1 MLCNIAFYVHHH
13 GSGHIMRC
21 LAIAK
26 HLKNCSVTFLGSD
39 LEKYAHLIPANIRCI
54 YLPIDTN
61 LDTNFNTTDNNQV
74 AGLHYAPL
82 NIQGQRERVSQLTL
96 FFKESHPL
104 LLIVDVSV
112 EVAML
117 ARLSG
122 VTYIYIKQ
130 HGNRQ
135 DIAHEIAYRNAEA
148 IIAPYDAKLE
158 VNTEDWIVEKA
169 FYSGNF
175 SRFTNT
181 FIKPSKVYNN
191 VVTVMIGA
199 GGSSID
205 SDFIKHLSDTCLN
218 WKFNVVGDL
227 NSSDLLPYA
236 ENVTLMR
243 RVDEVREIINSSAI
257 IIGNTGHN
265 TVMEIATMGKPFIT
279 IPEERPFEEQA
290 VKAKALEQLDLATI
304 VEPTELFTTD
314 WPALLDKAKYKSPD
328 WEMYNND
335 NALDDISG
343 FIERIYTKIFTPA
356 TSI

>member
-1 MLCNIAFYVHHH
+1 MQCNIAFYVHHH

-54 YLPIDTN
+54 YLPMDTN
-61 LDTNFNTTDNNQV
+61 PDTNFNTTDNNQV

-82 NIQGQRERVSQLTL
+82 NTQGQRERVSQLTL

-122 VTYIYIKQ
+122 IPYIYIRQ

-158 VNTEDWIVEKA
+158 VNNENWLIEKT
-169 FYSGNF
+169 FFSGNF

-205 SDFIKHLSDTCLN
+205 SDFIEHLSDTCLN
-218 WKFNVVGDL
+218 WKFNVIGNL
-227 NSSDLLPYA
+227 NSSGMIPYA
-236 ENVTLMR
+236 ENVTLLK
-243 RVDEVREIINSSAI
+243 RVDDVSEVISSSAV

-265 TVMEIATMGKPFIT
+265 TVMEIATAGKPFIT

-304 VEPTELFTTD
+304 VKPWDLFTAD
-314 WPALLDKAKYKSPD
+314 WPALLAKTKYKSPD

-343 FIERIYTKIFTPA
+343 FIQQIYTKIFTPA

>member
-39 LEKYAHLIPANIRCI
+39 LEKYAHLIPVNIRCI
-54 YLPIDTN
+54 HLKMDTN
-61 LDTNFNTTDNNQV
+61 PNTNFNTTDSSQV

-82 NIQGQRERVSQLTL
+82 NIQGQRERVLQLTS
-96 FFKESHPL
+96 FFNESHPL
-104 LLIVDVSV
+104 LLVVDVSV

-122 VTYIYIKQ
+122 IPYIYIKQ

-135 DIAHEIAYRNAEA
+135 DIAHEIAYKNAEA
-148 IIAPYDAKLE
+148 VIAPFDAKLE
-158 VNTEDWIVEKA
+158 LNTENWLIEKT

-191 VVTVMIGA
+191 VATIMIGA

-205 SDFIKHLSDTCLN
+205 SDFMYHLSQTCTN
-218 WKFNVVGDL
+218 WQFNVIGDL
-227 NSSDLLPYA
+227 NSSDMLLYA
-236 ENVTLMR
+236 ENVTLMK
-243 RVDEVREIINSSAI
+243 RVDDVSEIINYSEV

-265 TVMEIATMGKPFIT
+265 TVMEIATFGKPYIA

-290 VKAKALEQLDLATI
+290 VKARALGQLDLAI
-304 VEPTELFTTD
+304 VVKPTELFTAD
-314 WPALLDKAKYKSPD
+314 WPVLLHKAKLESPD
-328 WEMYNND
+328 WERYNND
-335 NALDDISG
+335 NALDDISN
-343 FIERIYTKIFTPA
+343 FIEEIYTKIFDPA

>member
-54 YLPIDTN
+54 HLPMDTN
-61 LDTNFNTTDNNQV
+61 TDTNFNTTDNDQV

-82 NIQGQRERVSQLTL
+82 NIQGQQERVSQLTL

-104 LLIVDVSV
+104 LLVVDVSV

-122 VTYIYIKQ
+122 IPYIYIRQ
-130 HGNRQ
+130 HGNRE

-158 VNTEDWIVEKA
+158 LNTEEWLVEKT
-169 FYSGNF
+169 FFSGNF
-175 SRFTNT
+175 SRFTNA
-181 FIKPSKVYNN
+181 FIRSAKVYNN
-191 VVTVMIGA
+191 VATVMIGA

-205 SDFIKHLSDTCLN
+205 SRFIRHLSQTCAN
-218 WKFNVVGDL
+218 WKFNVIGDL
-227 NSSDLLPYA
+227 NSYGMLPYA
-236 ENVTLMR
+236 ENITLMK
-243 RVDEVREIINSSAI
+243 RVDDVAEVISSSAI

-265 TVMEIATMGKPFIT
+265 TVMEVATLGKPFTT

-290 VKAKALEQLDLATI
+290 VKAKALEQLDLAT
-304 VEPTELFTTD
+304 VVKPTELFTASWT
-314 WPALLDKAKYKSPD
+314 AILDKAKSESPS
-328 WEMYNND
+328 WERYNNY

-356 TSI
+356 TLI